1 MTNELF
7 GYFSSF
13 KCECVYFDVPCKRV
27 EILLLIQVELWRRCE
42 VMTQL
47 SLCHHNIFLLGNVAP
62 FLPLPVMCHHHPVPD
77 SQAGVLIPLECLLS
91 LLFSSKKESHSKII
105 GCRFSILWILI
116 IDLMTWPQDDLS
128 DITYS
133 VLQWCWWL
141 LVPECVAFILNCR
154 CFWFVVSQY
163 EECTFVFS
171 PCFPDTLYELYFTRL
186 LLIGKHGV
194 PFYIF
199 RLAVKLHWSKI

>member
-1 MTNELF
+1 
-7 GYFSSF
+7 
-13 KCECVYFDVPCKRV
+13 
-27 EILLLIQVELWRRCE
+27 
-42 VMTQL
+42 
-47 SLCHHNIFLLGNVAP
+47 
-62 FLPLPVMCHHHPVPD
+62 
-77 SQAGVLIPLECLLS
+77 
-91 LLFSSKKESHSKII
+91 
-105 GCRFSILWILI
+105 
-116 IDLMTWPQDDLS
+116 MTWPQDDLS

-199 RLAVKLHWSKI
+199 RLAVKLHWSKILGVSFFVLCLHWKFIACSFDIKVGAVISPTRKYSPDTTTVRKLRGCSHQ